1 MTLTISSQSHVIF
14 SFNNY
19 MHFTQSQL
27 HSEITRDAVAAGF
40 KDHKRRSHSCIQRSQ
55 ETQSLLHSEITIDV
69 VAAAFRDHNRH
80 TVNIGKF

>member
-27 HSEITRDAVAAGF
+27 HSEITRD
-40 KDHKRRSHSCIQRSQ
+40 
-55 ETQSLLHSEITIDV
+55 V